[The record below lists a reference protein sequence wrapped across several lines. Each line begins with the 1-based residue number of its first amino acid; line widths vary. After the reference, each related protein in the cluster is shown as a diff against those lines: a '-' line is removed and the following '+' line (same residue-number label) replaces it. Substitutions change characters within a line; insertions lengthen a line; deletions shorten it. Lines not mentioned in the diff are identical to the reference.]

1 MVSFIPMMRQF
12 VQMTKSKLIPVVL
25 IPGRE
30 SHQGSKLAKEK
41 KAYFLESK
49 FQQQVMTAGDHQE
62 LSKGWQPNTLKTLST
77 KLQTSACPSLPLL
90 CPFPSY
96 FPGSPA
102 LSVLNGRAQCSAKE
116 IPSFPSWLTRKLFR
130 SQLFPGGGLTAYR
143 ERGRLS
149 LELSPQAGQHVDV
162 GPTTRPQAGSAV

>member
-1 MVSFIPMMRQF
+1 MKSQF
-12 VQMTKSKLIPVVL
+12 VQMTKSKLIPVCLYQAENL
-25 IPGRE
+25 IRE
-30 SHQGSKLAKEK
+30 VNQQKRRRPIFWNLNSNSKYDRWRSPRAVKRMAAK
-41 KAYFLESK
+41 YLENAFSQ
-49 FQQQVMTAGDHQE
+49 FVD
-62 LSKGWQPNTLKTLST
+62 L
-77 KLQTSACPSLPLL
+77 SLPLPVTSPL
-90 CPFPSY
+90 PFPSY

-149 LELSPQAGQHVDV
+149 QELSPRAGQLADV
-162 GPTTRPQAGSAV
+162 GPTTRPQAASAV

>member
-1 MVSFIPMMRQF
+1 MVAKYLENAFGQF
-12 VQMTKSKLIPVVL
+12 
-25 IPGRE
+25 
-30 SHQGSKLAKEK
+30 AD
-41 KAYFLESK
+41 F
-49 FQQQVMTAGDHQE
+49 
-62 LSKGWQPNTLKTLST
+62 
-77 KLQTSACPSLPLL
+77 SLPLPVTSPL
-90 CPFPSY
+90 PFPSY

-149 LELSPQAGQHVDV
+149 LELSPRLVNLWMLG
-162 GPTTRPQAGSAV
+162 RPPGLRQPLQCELPVCMSVCCMDCFK